1 MTTYP
6 NSPKLT
12 KGGIVLLDPETAQVK
27 DIISLQYNPET
38 MTRSFQIQGAD
49 GGEGG
54 DRSQALRLKGPPVE
68 SYKLDIELDATDLL
82 EKADKEATSVGLHR
96 ELAMLESLVYPTI
109 ASIINNDQLAASGAM
124 EIFPIEN
131 PLTLF
136 VWSKNRVLPVR
147 ITELS
152 VTEEAYD
159 AALNPIRAK
168 VSLGLRVLSVDD
180 LGFPHIGSQLFM
192 AYLQN
197 KEQLKNRHTNFGLQ
211 SLGLG
216 GIL

>member
-6 NSPKLT
+6 NSPKLI

-27 DIISLQYNPET
+27 DVISLQYNPET
-38 MTRSFQIQGAD
+38 MTRSFQVQGAD

-68 SYKLDIELDATDLL
+68 SYKLDAELDATDLL
-82 EKADKEATSVGLHR
+82 EQADGEATTVGLHR
-96 ELAMLESLVYPTI
+96 ELAILESLIYPTSE
-109 ASIINNDQLAASGAM
+109 SILDNEKLAASGSLEILPM
-124 EIFPIEN
+124 ET

-147 ITELS
+147 VTELS

-159 AALNPIRAK
+159 PALNPIRAK
-168 VSLGLRVLSVDD
+168 VSLGLRVLSIDD
-180 LGFPHIGSQLFM
+180 LGFAHTGSQLFM
-192 AYLQN
+192 TYLQN
-197 KEQLKNRHTNFGLQ
+197 KEQLKKRYAKFGLQ
-211 SLGLG
+211 SLGVG
-216 GIL
+216 GLL